1 MATNIQ
7 SSRLDFNNIKD
18 RLKTFLVS
26 KPEFTDYDFEASG
39 INNILDV
46 LAYNTHFNGLTA
58 NFALNE
64 TFLNTA
70 QLRSSVVSHAET
82 LGYTP
87 RSISTSIA
95 YVNLSLDL
103 SGVAGRPPTISI
115 PRFTSFTS
123 TIADV
128 TRTFKTLAD
137 YTATGD
143 ENGTYE
149 VRRDIDISFA
159 TDSDLTVSGAIAG
172 TDLDATLIPIYQG
185 TERTKTF
192 FVGDITDRQ
201 LYVIPDNTID
211 TKTIDVKV
219 YDSPTSST
227 YTSYTLLDTATSV
240 TADSTY
246 YAIHEAPNG
255 FYEIHFSDGVTFGK
269 SPAAGN
275 KIVIT
280 YLSTVGPLAN
290 GGNTFTP
297 VSPVNV
303 NSVNY
308 NLSVTTVSN
317 SASGADKQSIE
328 SIRQNAPISFAT
340 QQRLVTA
347 GDYKALIIKNYSVV
361 SDAIAWG
368 GQDNVPPEYGKV
380 FISIKYVDG
389 TSESTKTSTQNSIT
403 ENLTNKLGIMSIDS
417 EYVEPIT
424 TSIITTTTFRMNPD
438 ATGFTRNALST
449 NIQTVINNYFT
460 NNLKVFGKS
469 FRRSNLLS
477 LIDDIDPGVLNSKID
492 VKMSQKITPI
502 PGTSQAHTVIFPA
515 SLLNPDDVNVTI
527 TSSKFIVDSK
537 ECSIKNILKSNVLQ
551 IVDDTGT
558 AVVDNAGSF
567 NTSGTVSITG
577 LDVDSVLNG
586 DDINIQA
593 VPANQGTVTPL
604 RNYVISNDTAT
615 SFVTGIIES

>member
-64 TFLNTA
+64 SFLNTA

-87 RSISTSIA
+87 RSISSSVA

-103 SGVAGRPPTISI
+103 SGVANRPSTISI

-123 TIADV
+123 TVADIS
-128 TRTFKTLAD
+128 RTFRTIAN
-137 YTATGD
+137 YVATDDGL
-143 ENGTYE
+143 GTYT
-149 VRRDIDISFA
+149 V
-159 TDSDLTVSGAIAG
+159 LTAEGSES
-172 TDLDATLIPIYQG
+172 IPIYQG

-192 FVGDITDRQ
+192 FVGDVTDRQ

-227 YTSYTLLDTATSV
+227 YTNYTLLDTATSV

-246 YAIHEAPNG
+246 YSIHEAPNT
-255 FYEIHFSDGVTFGK
+255 FYELHFSDGVTFGK

-275 KIVIT
+275 KIVVT
-280 YLSTVGPLAN
+280 YLSTVGPLGN

-308 NLSVTTVSN
+308 DIAVTTVSN

-347 GDYKALIIKNYSVV
+347 DDYKALILKNYSVV

-380 FISIKYVDG
+380 FISIKYVDNPP
-389 TSESTKTSTQNSIT
+389 TAEATKIATQESIT
-403 ENLTNKLGIMSIDS
+403 ANLTNKLGIMSIDS
-417 EYVEPIT
+417 EYVEPT
-424 TSIITTTTFRMNPD
+424 TTFITTTTQFRMNPD
-438 ATGFTRNALST
+438 ATGFTKNALST
-449 NIQTVINNYFT
+449 SIQTVINEYFT
-460 NNLKVFGKS
+460 ANLKVFGKS

-477 LIDDIDPGVLNSKID
+477 LIDAIDPGILNSKID
-492 VKMSQKITPI
+492 VTMSQRITPI
-502 PGTSQAHTVIFPA
+502 LGTSQAHTIIFPV
-515 SLLNPDDVNVTI
+515 SLQAADDVNLTI
-527 TSSKFIVDSK
+527 TSSGFYINSVL
-537 ECSIKNILKSNVLQ
+537 CSIKNLLGSTKLQ
-551 IVDDTGT
+551 VIDDTGT
-558 AVVDNAGSF
+558 AVVDDVGSF
-567 NTSGTVSITG
+567 DASGTVSLTG
-577 LDVDSVLNG
+577 LIVDSIPG
-586 DDINIQA
+586 GTYIKINA
-593 VPANQGTVTPL
+593 VPANQSTITPL
-604 RNYVISNDTAT
+604 RNYIIDNDVST